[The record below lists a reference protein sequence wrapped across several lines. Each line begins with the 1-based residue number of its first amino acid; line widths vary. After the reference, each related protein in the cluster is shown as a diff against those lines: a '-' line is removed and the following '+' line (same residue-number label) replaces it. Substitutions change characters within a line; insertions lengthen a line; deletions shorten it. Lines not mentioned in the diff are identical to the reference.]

1 MPQHWNMFA
10 KQGLD
15 SRTRPGILQ
24 DLYGRNTSMYGV
36 KTVQRFISAHCR
48 AIKILPK
55 STLAS
60 HNVTWLGVADGL

>member
-10 KQGLD
+10 KQGSD
-15 SRTRPGILQ
+15 SRIRPEILR
-24 DLYGRNTSMYGV
+24 DLYGRNTLMCGI
-36 KTVQRFISAHCR
+36 KTAQRFISAHCR

-55 STLAS
+55 STPAS